1 MSQENKTEKATP
13 HRRRKLRQEGN
24 VAKSPEIASSLTV
37 LISSIIIF
45 FTGAFIFREVIY
57 YLSNISQITPGS
69 FQLTV
74 QEVIRNSF
82 MGITKLL
89 VPLFITTLLIVVLS
103 HVAQFGFIFTLK
115 PLQFKPNRIN
125 PVEGI
130 KKMLS
135 LTTLF
140 ELVKNSL
147 KVVFLL
153 GVALFILK
161 GSVELLVSSSQLPI
175 RESLQTFLNL
185 LFRVVLVLGVVAFF
199 IALLDLAYKKWDYEK
214 RIRMSKQE
222 VKEEYKQLE
231 GNPQIKAKLKSR
243 MREIARGRM
252 MAEVPKASVVI
263 TNPTH
268 IAIALKYDPE
278 RDSAPKVV
286 AKGKGDIAKRIVQIA
301 QENDIPVLERQEL
314 ARALYPA
321 VEVGEE
327 IPPKFY
333 RAIAE
338 IIAFVMFRR
347 KRAYV

>member
-1 MSQENKTEKATP
+1 M
-13 HRRRKLRQEGN
+13 
-24 VAKSPEIASSLTV
+24 
-37 LISSIIIF
+37 IIF
-45 FTGAFIFREVIY
+45 FTGTLIFREVLLY
-57 YLSNISQITPGS
+57 FAGISQVSPGS
-69 FQLTV
+69 FQMTV
-74 QEVIRNSF
+74 QEIMRSSF
-82 MGITKLL
+82 LGITKLL

-115 PLQFKPNRIN
+115 PLQFKPGRIN

-147 KVVFLL
+147 KVALLL

-161 GSVELLVSSSQLPI
+161 GSFDLVVGSSQLPVK
-175 RESLQTFLNL
+175 EGLMSFLNL
-185 LFRVVLVLGVVAFF
+185 LFKVVIVLGVVAFL
-199 IALLDLAYKKWDYEK
+199 IALMDLAYKKWDYEK

-222 VKEEYKQLE
+222 VKDEYKQLE

-243 MREIARGRM
+243 MREISRGRM

-268 IAIALKYDPE
+268 IAIALRYDP
-278 RDSAPKVV
+278 DKDKAPVVV
-286 AKGKGDIAKRIVQIA
+286 AKGKGDIAKRIVDVA

-321 VEVGEE
+321 VEIGEE

-338 IIAFVMFRR
+338 IIAFVMFRHR
-347 KRAYV
+347 KAYA

>member
-1 MSQENKTEKATP
+1 MAQENKTEKATP

-45 FTGAFIFREVIY
+45 FTGALVFREVIY
-57 YLSNISQITPGS
+57 YLASVSHITPGS
-69 FQLTV
+69 FQPTV
-74 QEVIRNSF
+74 REIFRDTFTS
-82 MGITKLL
+82 ITKLL
-89 VPLFITTLLIVVLS
+89 IPLFITTLFIVILS
-103 HVAQFGFIFTLK
+103 HIAQFGFIFTLK
-115 PLQFKPNRIN
+115 PLQFKPERLN
-125 PVEGI
+125 PLEGI

-147 KVVFLL
+147 KVVLLL
-153 GVALFILK
+153 GVALFVLK
-161 GSVELLVSSSQLPI
+161 GSFEMVVSSSQLPL
-175 RESLQTFLNL
+175 REGLISFINL
-185 LFRVVLVLGVVAFF
+185 LFKVVIILGVVAFF
-199 IALLDLAYKKWDYEK
+199 IALMDLAYKKWDYEK

-231 GNPQIKAKLKSR
+231 GNPHIKAKLRSR
-243 MREIARGRM
+243 MREISRGRM
-252 MAEVPKASVVI
+252 IEEVPKASVVI

-278 RDSAPKVV
+278 EDKAPKVV
-286 AKGKGDIAKRIVQIA
+286 AKGKGDIAQRIVNIA
-301 QENDIPVLERQEL
+301 KDNDIPVLERKEL

-321 VEVGEE
+321 VEVGQE
-327 IPPKFY
+327 IPPQFY
-333 RAIAE
+333 RAVAE

-347 KRAYV
+347 KRAYA